1 MPTGTQTHTQ
11 THTIT
16 HSLTHTTYSYSIE
29 TYHELIASD
38 KEIVKSI
45 LRLTGSVE
53 GVKSQVCVFTF
64 VYCCLNLLP
73 CLDCLFTNA
82 AAAVAAAA
90 AATASI
96 IPLPPCCRTHTH
108 RSMTT

>member
-1 MPTGTQTHTQ
+1 
-11 THTIT
+11 
-16 HSLTHTTYSYSIE
+16 
-29 TYHELIASD
+29 
-38 KEIVKSI
+38 
-45 LRLTGSVE
+45 
-53 GVKSQVCVFTF
+53 
-64 VYCCLNLLP
+64 LNLLP